1 MSENIEK
8 NQGKDPEVKT
18 FTQEEADA
26 IIGKR
31 LAKALTCAAVN
42 AATAE
47 RRF

>member
-1 MSENIEK
+1 MSEN
-8 NQGKDPEVKT
+8 KDPEAKT
-18 FTQEEADA
+18 FTQEEVDA